1 MSVRYIDMDGYAGW
15 NGRSFVL
22 DGGTL
27 QNSKDLRGSS
37 GKWDA
42 AATSANLL
50 GNVTLTK
57 DSTLKIRNTY
67 GFNDG
72 ATVNLGGHKLRA
84 EVAKDEILVMRS
96 AVVSNGT
103 INVVNGG
110 WLYVPAEKTCDA
122 TDNAAILSS
131 TALAIAGTLN
141 VKDFTDAKT
150 TNANSYDSSSGAI
163 NVYGTFTPKSDYFY
177 GVTMQSGSSFDLS
190 TKTDPWNVAS
200 SAADN
205 NTVSFADNAVI
216 GIVLGE
222 RTTRG
227 SIPVVTWTTAPANL
241 GSLTFRRVD
250 AGQERNAAKESS
262 GIYFRTG
269 LIITFH

>member
-1 MSVRYIDMDGYAGW
+1 MS
-15 NGRSFVL
+15 
-22 DGGTL
+22 
-27 QNSKDLRGSS
+27 
-37 GKWDA
+37 
-42 AATSANLL
+42 SANLL

-57 DSTLKIRNTY
+57 DSTLRISKTY

-72 ATVNLGGHKLRA
+72 ATLNLGGHTLKA

-103 INVVNGG
+103 LNVVNGG
-110 WLYVPAEKTCDA
+110 WLSVPAEKTCDA
-122 TDNAAILSS
+122 TDNASILSS

-150 TNANSYDSSSGAI
+150 TNANSYNSSSGAI

-190 TKTDPWNVAS
+190 AKADPWNVVS
-200 SAADN
+200 SATDN
-205 NTVSFADNAVI
+205 NTVSFADNAAI
-216 GIVLGE
+216 GLVLGE

-227 SIPVVTWTTAPANL
+227 TIPVVTWVTAPANL
-241 GSLTFRRVD
+241 GSLTFRRID
-250 AGQERNAAKESS
+250 AGQERTAVKESS

-269 LIITFH
+269 FIIAVF